1 MIRRV
6 AVSVTKMISILK
18 SIWIWVAMISLIVL
32 WLPLL
37 GIIWLFDRNP
47 VRFRTGRWFRRLGV
61 SMVKC
66 NPAWRVHVSGVENF
80 ESERAYVVVSNH
92 QSLADIPLI
101 CLLPWEMKWIAKAEL
116 FRLPFVGWMMRMA
129 GDIPLDRGQ
138 RSGAP
143 ALLRA
148 KKYLQQ
154 KCPVMIFPEGTR
166 SPDGSVKGFT
176 DGAFLLAIKAGV
188 PVLPLAVEGSYA
200 ALRKNS
206 WRFGEPQDVYLTV
219 LPPIDTTGLSSR
231 DVESLRERSRRMI
244 EEEVLKC
251 REATGK
257 SPSDRSL
264 L

>member
-1 MIRRV
+1 MIREV
-6 AVSVTKMISILK
+6 AAGNTNMISVLK
-18 SIWIWVAMISLIVL
+18 SMWIWVAMVSLIVL

-37 GIIWLFDRNP
+37 GLIWLFDRNP

-80 ESERAYVVVSNH
+80 EPGRAYVVVSNH

-101 CLLPWEMKWIAKAEL
+101 SLLPWEMKWIAKVEL

-129 GDIPLDRGQ
+129 GDIPLDRSQ

-148 KKYLQQ
+148 KTYLQQ
-154 KCPVMIFPEGTR
+154 KCPVMVFPEGTR
-166 SPDGSVKGFT
+166 SPDGDVKDFT
-176 DGAFLLAIKAGV
+176 DGAFLLAVKAGV
-188 PVLPLAVEGSYA
+188 PVLPVAVEGSYA

-219 LPPIDTTGLSSR
+219 LQPVDTGGLTSK
-231 DVESLRERSRRMI
+231 DIVNLRERIRRLI
-244 EEEVLKC
+244 VDEVTRC
-251 REATGK
+251 RIASGK
-257 SPSDRSL
+257 SPSGGVS
-264 L
+264 